1 MSNSQHPLLRLL
13 SHLRR
18 HRFTVLLASIC
29 SILNKIWDLAPPLLI
44 GIAIDVVALKE
55 ESFLAE
61 WYPDP
66 KDQFLLLTVVTA
78 IIWIL
83 ESIFQYLYDVLW
95 RKLAQTAQH
104 DLRMDAYS
112 HIQNLEMQWFS
123 EQTTG
128 GLMAIMNDDVNQLER
143 FLDQGANDLFQVGTT
158 V

>member
-1 MSNSQHPLLRLL
+1 M
-13 SHLRR
+13 
-18 HRFTVLLASIC
+18 
-29 SILNKIWDLAPPLLI
+29 I

-66 KDQFLLLTVVTA
+66 KDQFLLLTVITA

-83 ESIFQYLYDVLW
+83 ESLFNIFMMFYGGIWV
-95 RKLAQTAQH
+95 QTAQH

-143 FLDQGANDLFQVGTT
+143 FLDQVLMTCFK
-158 V
+158 